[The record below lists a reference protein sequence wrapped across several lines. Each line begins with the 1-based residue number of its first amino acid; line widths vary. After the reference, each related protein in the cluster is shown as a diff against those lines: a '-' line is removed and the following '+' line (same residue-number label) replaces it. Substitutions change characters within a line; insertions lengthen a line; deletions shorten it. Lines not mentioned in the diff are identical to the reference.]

1 MSTPCPERR
10 PDCYR
15 PPPKFTL
22 SPLKWGN
29 PQAARLAQSVE
40 HETLNLRVVGSSPTL
55 GVHFIMK
62 HIILALLNWPGIL
75 RIKGKI
81 GLNEPLAINF
91 HIFVV
96 YCVSFPF
103 HLYSYVA
110 PWLSWLKRLSSKQEI
125 VSSNLAG
132 AFLVQC
138 DVNEQNLF
146 F

>member
-1 MSTPCPERR
+1 MKYLPT
-10 PDCYR
+10 
-15 PPPKFTL
+15 
-22 SPLKWGN
+22 
-29 PQAARLAQSVE
+29 ARLAQSVE

-132 AFLVQC
+132 AFLHWLPK
-138 DVNEQNLF
+138 NFNPLTQNSGLVRDLNPGPLAP
-146 F
+146 